1 MTILEL
7 HPYDLNLV
15 SPAYLAAGRD
25 LWAKLPDLVQGLPT
39 ARLLMVASSFSSED
53 VLAGFRQQAIPA
65 GNLPQLVAAYRTL
78 FEQHVHEAV
87 QNTRYMRL
95 FLVINLQQAEAA
107 GRLLAHYGL
116 RATPL
121 TSTIPTPFT
130 SLENQWNRGVGE
142 DGQRWALV
150 QSQAQQTGQL
160 SLTYLHNL
168 LNVDFPIWISLELE
182 TLAKAESMS
191 LLRRKATSAR
201 FERSADLEARAEAQD
216 VSQIAQLLRA
226 EIQNAGMAL
235 HHLRLNVLVG
245 GHNESQLQERL
256 HVVRSTCGLDL
267 ETWEAPISQAQEMFA
282 PTPPQAVSGSL
293 VTTRGVLAAVGSP
306 LTYKRRTVTNGVLV
320 GSDLNNAPVIF
331 NLFDPSHPSYN
342 AILLGQTG
350 SGKTFAFQLIA
361 LRHLLLGCRLV
372 MVDPQG
378 NLDWSFL
385 GDEVCQTVRLGTA
398 KSQLNVLD
406 IIHDELPQQI
416 EGVLSRLRLLEVYDA
431 GESLARPILDRVLT
445 DMYTLI
451 WAETQAGQAGLTPT
465 LPQLQARL
473 QLLAEGEES
482 GPSALRHT
490 AHQMA
495 YRLSRYTEGSQ
506 ADLFGHRSNVDFS
519 LSHPVT
525 IFDVSALPS
534 AETEGNL
541 RAALLSILVGGTSQA
556 IRRLRKANNRAP
568 IIWFIDE
575 FGVLMR
581 DAVVASHVSYE
592 YKTARA
598 RLVSMVVA
606 DQTLPSLMGQ
616 KDALGTAHGEL
627 MFGNAAVNLIFFQR
641 EGERQ
646 HIRHYYPELP
656 QALEERI
663 YHQGLGQCVLQLPH
677 DTLQMTVQASD
688 FERILLSSRLQDK
701 ERRLGLI
708 SKLRQQEV
716 GGQDE

>member
-39 ARLLMVASSFSSED
+39 ARLLMVASSFSSDD
-53 VLAGFRQQAIPA
+53 VLNGFRQQAIPA
-65 GNLPQLVAAYRTL
+65 GNLPPLVAAYRTL
-78 FEQHVHEAV
+78 FEQHIGQEI
-87 QNTRYMRL
+87 QSTRYMRL

-142 DGQRWALV
+142 DGQRWAMV
-150 QSQAQQTGQL
+150 QSQAQQTGRL

-182 TLAKAESMS
+182 TLPKAESMS

-235 HHLRLNVLVG
+235 HHMRLSVLVG

-267 ETWEAPISQAQEMFA
+267 ETWETPIEQAQEMFA
-282 PTPPQAVSGSL
+282 PTPPVKVAGSL
-293 VTTRGVLAAVGSP
+293 VTTRGLLAAVGSP

-350 SGKTFAFQLIA
+350 SGKTFAFQLMA
-361 LRHLLLGCRLV
+361 LRHLLLGCRLI

-385 GDEVCQTVRLGTA
+385 GDDVCQMVRLGTA
-398 KSQLNVLD
+398 QSQLNVLD
-406 IIHDELPQQI
+406 IIHNELPQQI
-416 EGVLSRLRLLEVYDA
+416 EGVLSRLRLLEVYDPQ
-431 GESLARPILDRVLT
+431 ESLARPILDRVLT
-445 DMYTLI
+445 EMYTPI
-451 WAETQAGQAGLTPT
+451 WALAQAGQAGLTPT
-465 LPQLQARL
+465 LPQLKARL
-473 QLLAEGEES
+473 EQMAEEAS
-482 GPSALRHT
+482 GQSAIRHT

-506 ADLFGHRSNVDFS
+506 ADLFGHHSNVDFS

-568 IIWFIDE
+568 IIWFVDE

-592 YKTARA
+592 FKTARA
-598 RLVSMVVA
+598 RLVSMVIA

-627 MFGNAAVNLIFFQR
+627 MFGNAAVSLIFFQR

-656 QALEERI
+656 LALEERI

-677 DTLQMTVQASD
+677 DTLQMTVKASE

-701 ERRLGLI
+701 ERRLALI
-708 SKLRQQEV
+708 SKLRQQE